1 MSRKNCA
8 RMVIVHSVTKKER
21 IHSVLLMAFGSILL
35 LGDTGAGGQRL
46 FYWLFSCI
54 LFVAGFA
61 DYFIRTIPNE
71 MVLLAIMLWCL
82 CNTCFRKPIRLV
94 IIEVFLALLFS
105 MGIFLVVAF
114 LESRKK
120 KQLFGRGDIKL
131 LFAVALFM
139 GIQKALY
146 ILAFACICSVFTILL
161 TAKYNRERY
170 FPFGPYIAFS
180 CFSMLFLL

>member
-8 RMVIVHSVTKKER
+8 RMVIVHFVTEKER
-21 IHSVLLMAFGSILL
+21 IHSVLLMAFGSVLL

-54 LFVAGFA
+54 LFIAGFA
-61 DYFIRTIPNE
+61 DYFTRIIPNE
-71 MVLLAIMLWCL
+71 MIRMAILLWCFR
-82 CNTCFRKPIRLV
+82 NACFRKPLRLV
-94 IIEVFLALLFS
+94 IFEAFLALLFS

-120 KQLFGRGDIKL
+120 KQMFGRGDIKL
-131 LFAVALFM
+131 LFAAALFM
-139 GIQKALY
+139 GVEKALY
-146 ILAFACICSVFTILL
+146 ILASACICSMFTILL
-161 TAKYNRERY
+161 TAKYNREGY
-170 FPFGPYIAFS
+170 FSFGPYIAFS